1 MSEWYSSYI
10 SGIIKVMKIV
20 VLAGGPAASFETYI
34 AQCGDFSHTYFVG
47 VDRGAHRLMQAGFP
61 VNLAIGD
68 FDSLKSE
75 EFEAVSA
82 YADELH
88 QSPAEKDDT
97 DLELAMLTV
106 AARFKKIDKILILGG
121 IGGRFDHGIQIFYL
135 VLQKRFA
142 DLVEKIRL
150 IDNQNVI
157 QFVGPGRHQVV
168 KDPSMTY
175 LAFASLT
182 PVSNFLIKDAKY
194 ELDRTDF
201 DRNFSLSSNEF
212 IDEQPVTISFTAGIV
227 SIIQSKDL

>member
-1 MSEWYSSYI
+1 
-10 SGIIKVMKIV
+10 
-20 VLAGGPAASFETYI
+20 
-34 AQCGDFSHTYFVG
+34 
-47 VDRGAHRLMQAGFP
+47 
-61 VNLAIGD
+61 
-68 FDSLKSE
+68 
-75 EFEAVSA
+75 
-82 YADELH
+82 
-88 QSPAEKDDT
+88 
-97 DLELAMLTV
+97 MLTV
-106 AARFKKIDKILILGG
+106 GARFKKIDKILILGG

-142 DLVEKIRL
+142 ELVEKIRL

-157 QFVGPGRHQVV
+157 QFVGPGRHQIV

>member
-1 MSEWYSSYI
+1 
-10 SGIIKVMKIV
+10 
-20 VLAGGPAASFETYI
+20 
-34 AQCGDFSHTYFVG
+34 
-47 VDRGAHRLMQAGFP
+47 
-61 VNLAIGD
+61 
-68 FDSLKSE
+68 
-75 EFEAVSA
+75 
-82 YADELH
+82 
-88 QSPAEKDDT
+88 
-97 DLELAMLTV
+97 MLTV
-106 AARFKKIDKILILGG
+106 AARFKKIDEIFILGG

-142 DLVEKIRL
+142 ELVEKIWL

-157 QFVGPGRHQVV
+157 QFVGPGRHEVV
-168 KDPSMTY
+168 KETSMTY

-182 PVSNFLIKDAKY
+182 PVSNFLIKNAKY